1 MKNRRTFLKQAGTL
15 GAAIGLSAGL
25 PLEAIAAIRKKVAP
39 SDQVRIGLIGA
50 NGMGW
55 ANMRS
60 HLQMSEVDC
69 VAICDVDQRV
79 LDRRSADAEAIR
91 GKKPDQYKD
100 FRKLLERQDIDAVII
115 GTPDHWHC
123 LPMVAACQ
131 AGKDVY
137 VEKPLANSIAE
148 CGIMRQAAKQH
159 GRMVQVG
166 QWQRSGKHYAQA
178 IDFVRSGKLGRISIV
193 KVWSYRGG
201 NNGLEVKPDTA
212 APPEVDYDM
221 WLGPAPKRPF
231 NQNRFHGSFRWFW
244 DYAGGLMTDWG
255 VHEIDIALY
264 AMNAVAPRSVTAG
277 GGNYA
282 FPDDAMET
290 PDTMQAIYE
299 YDHFSMLWEHGTG
312 LDVGNYGRAEGIAF
326 IGNDATLV
334 VNRQGWEVISESE
347 NIDGIRKYKVEMIP
361 EQPRIG
367 DPLVE
372 HAANFVAAVKSR
384 KMEDL
389 KCPIESGSVA
399 AVNAHMGNIAFR
411 TGRKIFWDQ
420 EKGVFKN
427 DPEATKMITPTYHNG
442 WSLPKA

>member
-1 MKNRRTFLKQAGTL
+1 MKNNRRTFLKQAGAF
-15 GAAIGLSAGL
+15 GAFGLIGGL
-25 PLEAIAAIRKKVAP
+25 PNEAIAAKRTSVAP
-39 SDQVRIGLIGA
+39 SDQIRFGLIGA

-55 ANMRS
+55 TNMRS
-60 HLQMSEVDC
+60 HLEMSEVDC

-79 LDRRSADAEAIR
+79 LDRRTAEAETIR
-91 GKKPDQYKD
+91 GQKPDQYKD

-148 CGIMRQAAKQH
+148 CGIMRQAASQY

-166 QWQRSGKHYAQA
+166 QWQRSGQHYAHA

-201 NNGLEVKPDTA
+201 VNGLEVKPDTA
-212 APPEVDYDM
+212 APTEVDYNM

-231 NQNRFHGSFRWFW
+231 NQNRFHGSFRWYW

-255 VHEIDIALY
+255 VHEIDIALF
-264 AMNAVAPRSVTAG
+264 AMNAVAPVSVTAG
-277 GGNYA
+277 GGKFA
-282 FPDDAMET
+282 FPDDAKQT
-290 PDTMQAIYE
+290 PDTLQAIYE
-299 YDHFSMLWEHGTG
+299 FDSFNMLWEHGTG
-312 LDVGNYGRAEGIAF
+312 LDFGNYGRSEGIAF

-334 VNRQGWEVISESE
+334 VNRQGWEVISETE
-347 NIDGIRKYKVEMIP
+347 NVDGIRKYKVEMLP

-367 DPLVE
+367 NPLVE
-372 HAANFVAAVKSR
+372 HAENFVAAVKSR
-384 KMEDL
+384 KLEDL

-411 TGRKIFWDQ
+411 TERKIFWDKD
-420 EKGVFKN
+420 KGLFRN
-427 DPEATKMITPTYHNG
+427 DPEASKMITPQYHNG
-442 WSLPKA
+442 WELPRV